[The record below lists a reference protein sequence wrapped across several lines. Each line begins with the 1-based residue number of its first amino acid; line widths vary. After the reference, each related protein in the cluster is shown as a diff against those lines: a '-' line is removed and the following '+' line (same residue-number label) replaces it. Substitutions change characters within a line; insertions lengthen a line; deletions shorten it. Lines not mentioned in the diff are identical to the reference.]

1 MTDLFSLLSSA
12 FLCIVRFNSN
22 ELSIYCLYFEN
33 KTYKIAKK
41 TQDILFLGL
50 FFPSVKKFCQMQY
63 WPQAISFPDLILWE
77 FLLRKYCFD
86 VVKHSNEC
94 KQLSFKMKIE
104 VKK

>member
-1 MTDLFSLLSSA
+1 
-12 FLCIVRFNSN
+12 
-22 ELSIYCLYFEN
+22 
-33 KTYKIAKK
+33 
-41 TQDILFLGL
+41 
-50 FFPSVKKFCQMQY
+50 MQY

>member
-41 TQDILFLGL
+41 KKRYFISGIIFSFSQKILPNAVLATSNFIPRFNSVGI
-50 FFPSVKKFCQMQY
+50 PS
-63 WPQAISFPDLILWE
+63 
-77 FLLRKYCFD
+77 
-86 VVKHSNEC
+86 
-94 KQLSFKMKIE
+94 
-104 VKK
+104 